1 MKPNVSITK
10 CGNYAFEEV
19 WASVRRSV
27 ELAGGIHAFV
37 RRGER
42 ILVKPNLLAARPPE
56 AAVTTH
62 PSVVK
67 AVIRLV
73 KEAGGIPIVG
83 DSPAIGS
90 ARKVAEKCGVLQV
103 CLEEGAE
110 FVEMKDVVM
119 KDNPKGRKFKRLELA
134 RECLE
139 VDGIINLPKFKTHA
153 QMFLTAGV
161 KNIFG
166 CVPGKLKPQWHL
178 TAGVDSAHFAD
189 MLLDLYLFIAP
200 RLTILDAIVGMEGNG
215 PGNGTPRHLGFIMAS
230 ADAVALDTVAAAC
243 VGADPMDV
251 PLLKAAGL
259 RGIKGVELEEVTVL
273 GDAVTQVRVAGFRF
287 PPLVSVNF
295 TAKLPYFI
303 DRGLRKALTSRPSI
317 DKKQCTLCNICVAVC
332 PPAIMK
338 KTAKIEINYDTC
350 IRCYC
355 CQEVCPHGAITPVEG
370 WLKRLIPGL

>member
-1 MKPNVSITK
+1 MKPKVSISK
-10 CGNYAFEEV
+10 CGGYAFETV
-19 WASVRRSV
+19 YASVRRSV
-27 ELAGGIHAFV
+27 ELVGGIHAFV

-42 ILVKPNLLAARPPE
+42 ILLKPNLLTARPPE

-67 AVIRLV
+67 AVARLV
-73 KEAGGIPIVG
+73 KEAGGVPIVG

-110 FVEMKDVVM
+110 LVELKDLVI
-119 KDNPKGRKFKRLELA
+119 KENPQGRKFKRLEVA
-134 RECLE
+134 REVLE
-139 VDGIINLPKFKTHA
+139 VDGVINLPKFKTHA

-161 KNIFG
+161 KNMFG

-178 TAGVDSAHFAD
+178 SAGVDSAHFAD
-189 MLLDLYLFIAP
+189 MLLDLYLFINP
-200 RLTILDAIVGMEGNG
+200 RLTILDAVVGMEGNG
-215 PGNGTPRHLGFIMAS
+215 PSSGTPRPLGFIMAS
-230 ADAVALDTVAAAC
+230 SFAPALDTVAAAC

-251 PLLKAAGL
+251 PLLKAASL
-259 RGIKGVELEEVTVL
+259 RGIKGTEMKDITVT
-273 GDAVTQVRVAGFRF
+273 GDAVAEVRVTGFRF
-287 PPLVSVNF
+287 PPLISVNF

-303 DRGLRKALTSRPSI
+303 DRGLRKALTSRPAI
-317 DKKQCTLCNICVAVC
+317 DKKQCSLCNICVEVC
-332 PPAIMK
+332 PPSVMK
-338 KTAKIEINYDTC
+338 KTGKIEINYDNC

-355 CQEVCPHGAITPVEG
+355 CQEVCPQGAITPVEG

>member
-1 MKPNVSITK
+1 MKPIVSIVK
-10 CGNYAFEEV
+10 CADYAFEDV
-19 WASVRRSV
+19 YSSVRRSV

-37 RRGER
+37 KRGER
-42 ILVKPNLLAARPPE
+42 ILLKPNLLTGRPPE

-67 AVIRLV
+67 AAIRLV
-73 KEAGGIPIVG
+73 KEAGAIPVVG
-83 DSPAIGS
+83 DSPAIGG
-90 ARKVAEKCGVLQV
+90 ARKVAEKCGVLRA
-103 CLEEGAE
+103 CMEEGAE
-110 FVEMKDVVM
+110 FVEMKDVVI
-119 KDNPKGRKFKRLELA
+119 KDNPKGRVFKRLELA
-134 RECLE
+134 SEVLE
-139 VDGIINLPKFKTHA
+139 VDGVVNLPKFKTHA

-178 TAGVDSAHFAD
+178 SAGVDSASFAD
-189 MLLDLYLFIAP
+189 MLLDLYLFINP

-215 PGNGTPRHLGFIMAS
+215 PSSGTPRPLGFIMAS
-230 ADAVALDTVAAAC
+230 KDAVALDTVAAAC

-251 PLLKAAGL
+251 PLIKAASL
-259 RGIKGVELEEVTVL
+259 RGIKGCELK
-273 GDAVTQVRVAGFRF
+273 DIAVTGDPVAGVRVAGFRF
-287 PPLVSVNF
+287 PPLISVNF

-317 DKKQCTLCNICVAVC
+317 DKKECTLCNVCVEVC
-332 PPAIMK
+332 PPSVMK
-338 KTAKIEINYDTC
+338 KTGKIEINYDSC

-355 CQEVCPHGAITPVEG
+355 CQEVCPQGAITPVEG